1 MAAGNSILRGCA
13 RATVNGERGSEPRP
27 FLAGVSFQ
35 LPEQLQLYPDQPQK
49 GYPQ

>member
-1 MAAGNSILRGCA
+1 MAVGNPTLSGCA
-13 RATVNGERGSEPRP
+13 RATVNGERRSEPRP

-35 LPEQLQLYPDQPQK
+35 LPEELQLYPDQPQK